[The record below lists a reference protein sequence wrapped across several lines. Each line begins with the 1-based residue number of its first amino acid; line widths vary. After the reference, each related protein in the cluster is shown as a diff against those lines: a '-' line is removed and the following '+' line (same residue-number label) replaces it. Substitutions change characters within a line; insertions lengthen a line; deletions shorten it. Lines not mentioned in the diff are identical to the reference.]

1 MSINV
6 TALLDD
12 ANGVVERVRRSTVSI
27 RSRRGGG
34 TGTVWSADYVVT
46 NNHVIPEGTEHADL
60 KTWDG
65 ADFEAPVLARDE
77 ERDLAVLQVPSDAA
91 RPLPALESRETASLR
106 PGELVI
112 AVGHPWGEPG
122 ATATGI
128 VTAVGAAPIGVP
140 AHLERAVY
148 ADIQLAPGNSGGPL
162 VDARGRLVGINAM
175 INGGL
180 GVAVPSEYVAAL
192 ISEVDSPVPRGVLGI
207 AGDRVEVQTAEGTAH
222 ALLLT
227 SVGTASAAEA
237 AGLIPGDL
245 LLGVD
250 GQRGMRAMTR
260 RFRTLEAGAAVEFE
274 VLRAGAL
281 RTLEAVPAAA

>member
-1 MSINV
+1 MSFNV
-6 TALLDD
+6 NALLGD
-12 ANGVVERVRRSTVSI
+12 ANAVVERVRQSTVSI

-34 TGTVWSADYVVT
+34 TGTVWGGGFVVT
-46 NNHVIPEGTEHADL
+46 NSHVLPAGTERAQL
-60 KTWDG
+60 EAWDG
-65 ADFEAPVLARDE
+65 TRFEAEVMSRDE
-77 ERDLAVLQVPSDAA
+77 ERDLAVLRVPFDVAA
-91 RPLPALESRETASLR
+91 GLSPLETRDTASLR
-106 PGELVI
+106 PGELVV

-122 ATATGI
+122 ATATGV
-128 VTAVGAAPIGVP
+128 VTAVGAAPAGMP
-140 AHLERAVY
+140 QHLEQAVY

-180 GVAVPSEYVAAL
+180 GVAVPGEYVATLVA
-192 ISEVDSPVPRGVLGI
+192 EVESPAPRGVLGI
-207 AGDRVEVQTAEGTAH
+207 AGDPVVVQTSEGNSD

-227 SVGTASAAEA
+227 SVAEASAAEA

-250 GQRGMRAMTR
+250 GQRGVRAMSR
-260 RFRTLEAGAAVEFE
+260 RFRTLEAGSAVSFE

>member
-1 MSINV
+1 MTINLS
-6 TALLDD
+6 ALLGD
-12 ANGVVERVRRSTVSI
+12 ANGIVEQVRQSTVSI
-27 RSRRGGG
+27 QSGRGGG
-34 TGTVWSADYVVT
+34 TGTVWGDGFVVT
-46 NNHVIPEGTEHADL
+46 NSHVLPDDADHAQL
-60 KTWDG
+60 EAWDG
-65 ADFEAPVLARDE
+65 ARFEAEVLVRDA
-77 ERDLAVLQVPSDAA
+77 ERDLAVLRVPSEVAA
-91 RPLPALESRETASLR
+91 SLSAIESRETASLR

-122 ATATGI
+122 ATATG
-128 VTAVGAAPIGVP
+128 VVAAVGPAPAGVP
-140 AHLERAVY
+140 QHLEQAVY

-180 GVAVPSEYVAAL
+180 GVAVPSEYVATL
-192 ISEVDSPVPRGVLGI
+192 IAEVASPLAKGVLGI
-207 AGDRVEVQTAEGTAH
+207 AGDPVVVQTAEGDAD

-227 SVGTASAAEA
+227 TVEAAGAAEA

-250 GQRGMRAMTR
+250 GQRGVRAMTR
-260 RFRTLEAGAAVEFE
+260 RFRTLQAGASVQFE
-274 VLRAGAL
+274 VMRAGAL